1 MIAATETTRLTLTD
15 HRYTIRFVSGFGRLM
30 RFNLRK
36 IKLQTKQREKQSL
49 DQLEGA
55 TAFLVPNQLLVYL
68 GLAL

>member
-1 MIAATETTRLTLTD
+1 
-15 HRYTIRFVSGFGRLM
+15 M
-30 RFNLRK
+30 RFNFRK
-36 IKLQTKQREKQSL
+36 IKLQTKQRAKQSL